1 MKHRTVVINTLTS
14 FSFASTRSGWCRRLC
29 ASPPSARRTTTST
42 AWTPP
47 ASRARSRRAT
57 SSLPGSSR
65 PRADRERRRRPTTS
79 ARARG
84 ASARRG
90 GSRNRQSPPD
100 PPTRSLPTQSSRRA
114 RRDVRAPP
122 SNVPPFWG
130 RATGPRTGRTARAG
144 DGRGEPKAAETRRR
158 RLSKTERLSQTDC
171 PYARRRTRRG
181 AATRPA
187 GRAGR
192 GRDAA
197 PRPAARVRRA
207 ARPASR
213 SAAAAT
219 RRGARRVAGRRV
231 YNRVERTVG
240 VFVFVFFSSVSGG
253 EDRAAGGDGR
263 GRSRDGTRAVTL
275 IVGVREDGGIGEGG
289 IARRRR
295 RGR

>member
-1 MKHRTVVINTLTS
+1 MKHRSTYINTLTS

-42 AWTPP
+42 AWTSP
-47 ASRARSRRAT
+47 ASRARSRRTT

-79 ARARG
+79 ARARR

-114 RRDVRAPP
+114 RRDVRARLPRMFLP
-122 SNVPPFWG
+122 FGVGRRVRVPVV
-130 RATGPRTGRTARAG
+130 RLAR
-144 DGRGEPKAAETRRR
+144 EMAAASRRR
-158 RLSKTERLSQTDC
+158 RRRVGDASRKPNASRRLIFRTRGAEPDA
-171 PYARRRTRRG
+171 ARRRDQPVEPVADATQLLVPPRACAAQRVQRRALPPQRRG
-181 AATRPA
+181 ERL
-187 GRAGR
+187 
-192 GRDAA
+192 
-197 PRPAARVRRA
+197 
-207 ARPASR
+207 
-213 SAAAAT
+213 
-219 RRGARRVAGRRV
+219 AGRRV
-231 YNRVERTVG
+231 YNRVG
-240 VFVFVFFSSVSGG
+240 VFVFVFFSFVSGG